1 MEHQNTALNR
11 FMRVPMI
18 GYHKVTQQLKD
29 SLIITPQT
37 TMISRSIMDLVIEVA
52 RSSPSKKQVGAI
64 LLNKSKIVEQAVNLD
79 TKSHPKQADYAKR
92 VGRKEKIYLHAE
104 IAALVKCRVE
114 CDTIVVARLG
124 GHDHNQLRNAK
135 PCPICQL
142 ALEEAGIKNVIYSTD
157 NGFLFQYNKYQ

>member
-1 MEHQNTALNR
+1 
-11 FMRVPMI
+11 
-18 GYHKVTQQLKD
+18 
-29 SLIITPQT
+29 
-37 TMISRSIMDLVIEVA
+37 MDLVIEVA

>member
-1 MEHQNTALNR
+1 
-11 FMRVPMI
+11 
-18 GYHKVTQQLKD
+18 
-29 SLIITPQT
+29 
-37 TMISRSIMDLVIEVA
+37 MISRSIMDLVIEVA

>member
-37 TMISRSIMDLVIEVA
+37 TMISRSIMDLVIDVA

-79 TKSHPKQADYAKR
+79 TKSHPKQANYAKR

>member
-1 MEHQNTALNR
+1 MP
-11 FMRVPMI
+11 VPTI

-29 SLIITPQT
+29 LFSIIQPI
-37 TMISRSIMDLVIEVA
+37 TMISRPILDLVIDVA

-79 TKSHPKQADYAKR
+79 TKSHPKQAKYAKR

-157 NGFLFQYNKYQ
+157 DGFLFRYNKYQ